1 MVVPAGQLA
10 DVLGVRE
17 VHYVPSNRHLAVV
30 DHTLSGNSPDAAF
43 AAGEAAARAHAPA
56 AAGAAG
62 AAVVANE
69 VSIDNF
75 AFNPKIVTIAAG
87 SKLTWRNRDDVPH
100 RIQSTNNRFAPSQV
114 LDTKGTYSVSFPESG
129 EFPYFCSIH
138 PVMQGKVVVTR

>member
-1 MVVPAGQLA
+1 M
-10 DVLGVRE
+10 
-17 VHYVPSNRHLAVV
+17 

-43 AAGEAAARAHAPA
+43 AAGEAAARAHATA
-56 AAGAAG
+56 AGGAAG
-62 AAVVANE
+62 ASAANE

-75 AFNPKIVTIAAG
+75 AFNPKIATIARG

-100 RIQSTNNRFAPSQV
+100 KIQSTDNRFTASPI
-114 LDTKGTYSVSFPESG
+114 LDTKAAYSMSFPESG